1 MCPAKPNAT
10 DGIYVQGGMSTA
22 RDEGALVPGARY
34 CYAVWHVGRDGQ
46 VSAPATAWFTQQKY
60 RRATGARH

>member
-1 MCPAKPNAT
+1 M
-10 DGIYVQGGMSTA
+10 QGGMSTA